1 MAAALTRLEELESAL
16 NVCVHVGMVGVI
28 DGGCVIGVERRGGA
42 TRDERNNENH
52 TSYTDDM
59 NCHPPVVDN

>member
-28 DGGCVIGVERRGGA
+28 DGGCVIGVERRGGGMKE
-42 TRDERNNENH
+42 TMKIILH
-52 TSYTDDM
+52 TPTT
-59 NCHPPVVDN
+59 

>member
-28 DGGCVIGVERRGGA
+28 DGGCVIGVERRGGGQRGMKE
-42 TRDERNNENH
+42 TMKIILH
-52 TSYTDDM
+52 TPTT
-59 NCHPPVVDN
+59 